1 MTAMS
6 APRRTAA
13 VPRPD
18 GGQREERGV
27 ALVLALIFSILLYIL
42 VAELVVAARMVRA
55 TGENDALLA
64 RMRTQMLYQ
73 LTEAEQQLLGDLEGA
88 EGEAGGAGG
97 GGLGGA
103 MGQGGG
109 AGLPGA
115 GGQGAPGGAGGGEGE
130 APPDPASQCDG
141 SRDAWFQPVGRPEGD
156 VTTYVWVEDENR
168 KLNVLGLWSPDEKF
182 AELTRARMVRLI
194 DVLRED
200 SEFDV
205 TIADAERVVSDLLEW
220 GKRGGT
226 EQMPRPLLKSLDE
239 KRRDVVGLMHLDE
252 LLMLPSVN
260 EDLFFDKVLDGK
272 VYLGLESVLTMWT
285 ALRIDPG
292 NPEKIARQR
301 AAAES
306 RGDSRG
312 AAAAGAGGAPG
323 SGAQGNAGGGN
334 QGSQGSQGGQGSLG
348 GQGSQGSQG
357 GQGSQGSQGGQG
369 GQGSQGNAGGEA
381 PAVQPE
387 GLGVLVNVNTAP
399 RAVLRCLFAEDR
411 VPDRVIDAI
420 VKHRNE
426 VDEEAMLQAAEGG
439 GTEASDFGDVMPGA
453 EKKLRV
459 FATIADLEQVEEFAQ
474 FSDADAKAEFQA
486 ALTTKSEVFA
496 IHLAPLY
503 KRSEENR
510 IYVMRRARSIVLRLA
525 DGEGSIVPLV
535 PFEERIGLR
544 VMPVDLQDEALDL
557 SLTYANMDQF
567 AQEERAWNPFLIDF
581 YLPKSLREQFYAPR

>member
-1 MTAMS
+1 MTVMP

-13 VPRPD
+13 VVAPD
-18 GGQREERGV
+18 DGQRDERGV

-73 LTEAEQQLLGDLEGA
+73 LTEVEQQLLGDLEGA
-88 EGEAGGAGG
+88 GGEGEAGGGLGGLAGQGGQGRTGSMGGFPGAGAGG
-97 GGLGGA
+97 GG
-103 MGQGGG
+103 
-109 AGLPGA
+109 
-115 GGQGAPGGAGGGEGE
+115 GGGEGGGE
-130 APPDPASQCDG
+130 GDMPPDPATQCDG
-141 SRDAWFQPVGRPEGD
+141 SRDAWFQPIGRPEGD

-182 AELTRARMVRLI
+182 AEVTRERMVRLI
-194 DVLRED
+194 DALRED
-200 SEFDV
+200 TEFDV
-205 TIADAERVVSDLLEW
+205 TIADAERVVSELLEW

-226 EQMPRPLLKSLDE
+226 EQMPRPPLKSQDE
-239 KRRDVVGLMHLDE
+239 KRREVAGLMHLDE
-252 LLMLPSVN
+252 LLMLPSVT

-285 ALRIDPG
+285 ALRVDPG

-312 AAAAGAGGAPG
+312 AAAPGAAQGAGNQGAGNQGAGNQGAGNQGAGGG
-323 SGAQGNAGGGN
+323 T
-334 QGSQGSQGGQGSLG
+334 
-348 GQGSQGSQG
+348 
-357 GQGSQGSQGGQG
+357 
-369 GQGSQGNAGGEA
+369 GSQGNAGGQGGGENGGEA
-381 PAVQPE
+381 PPAQPE

-459 FATIADLEQVEEFAQ
+459 FATIADLEKVEAFAQ
-474 FSDADAKAEFQA
+474 FSDVDAKAEFQA

-510 IYVMRRARSIVLRLA
+510 IYVMRRARSIVLRVS

-557 SLTYANMDQF
+557 TLTYANMDQF
-567 AQEERAWNPFLIDF
+567 AKEERAWNPFLTDF
-581 YLPKSLREQFYAPR
+581 YLPKSVREQFYAPR

>member
-1 MTAMS
+1 
-6 APRRTAA
+6 
-13 VPRPD
+13 
-18 GGQREERGV
+18 
-27 ALVLALIFSILLYIL
+27 
-42 VAELVVAARMVRA
+42 
-55 TGENDALLA
+55 
-64 RMRTQMLYQ
+64 
-73 LTEAEQQLLGDLEGA
+73 
-88 EGEAGGAGG
+88 
-97 GGLGGA
+97 
-103 MGQGGG
+103 
-109 AGLPGA
+109 
-115 GGQGAPGGAGGGEGE
+115 
-130 APPDPASQCDG
+130 
-141 SRDAWFQPVGRPEGD
+141 
-156 VTTYVWVEDENR
+156 
-168 KLNVLGLWSPDEKF
+168 
-182 AELTRARMVRLI
+182 
-194 DVLRED
+194 
-200 SEFDV
+200 
-205 TIADAERVVSDLLEW
+205 
-220 GKRGGT
+220 
-226 EQMPRPLLKSLDE
+226 
-239 KRRDVVGLMHLDE
+239 
-252 LLMLPSVN
+252 
-260 EDLFFDKVLDGK
+260 
-272 VYLGLESVLTMWT
+272 
-285 ALRIDPG
+285 
-292 NPEKIARQR
+292 
-301 AAAES
+301 
-306 RGDSRG
+306 
-312 AAAAGAGGAPG
+312 
-323 SGAQGNAGGGN
+323 
-334 QGSQGSQGGQGSLG
+334 
-348 GQGSQGSQG
+348 
-357 GQGSQGSQGGQG
+357 
-369 GQGSQGNAGGEA
+369 
-381 PAVQPE
+381 VQPE

-496 IHLAPLY
+496 IHLAPLF

>member
-1 MTAMS
+1 MTVMS

-13 VPRPD
+13 VAAPD
-18 GGQREERGV
+18 DGQREDRGV

-73 LTEAEQQLLGDLEGA
+73 LTEAEQQLLSDLAGA
-88 EGEAGGAGG
+88 EGEEGGGAGG
-97 GGLGGA
+97 GLGGLAGQGGQAAAGSLGGA
-103 MGQGGG
+103 P
-109 AGLPGA
+109 AGP
-115 GGQGAPGGAGGGEGE
+115 GGEGE
-130 APPDPASQCDG
+130 PPPDPASQCDG
-141 SRDAWFQPVGRPEGD
+141 SRDAWFQPIGRPEGE

-168 KLNVLGLWSPDEKF
+168 KLNVLALWSPDEKF
-182 AELTRARMVRLI
+182 ADVTRARMVRLI

-200 SEFDV
+200 SDFDV
-205 TIADAERVVSDLLEW
+205 TIADAERIVTELQEW

-226 EQMPRPLLKSLDE
+226 EQMPTPKLKSQDE
-239 KRRDVVGLMHLDE
+239 KRRDVVGLLHLDE
-252 LLMLPSVN
+252 MLLLPSVT

-285 ALRIDPG
+285 SLRVDPG
-292 NPEKIARQR
+292 DPEKLARQR

-306 RGDSRG
+306 RGESRG
-312 AAAAGAGGAPG
+312 PATGGAGSPAGAGGAGNPG
-323 SGAQGNAGGGN
+323 TGNPGTGQGEA
-334 QGSQGSQGGQGSLG
+334 GGQG
-348 GQGSQGSQG
+348 
-357 GQGSQGSQGGQG
+357 
-369 GQGSQGNAGGEA
+369 NPAAGGEA
-381 PAVQPE
+381 QPPQPE
-387 GLGVLVNVNTAP
+387 GLGVLVNVNTAS

-420 VKHRNE
+420 VKYRNE
-426 VDEEAMLQAAEGG
+426 VDEEAMQQASEDGG
-439 GTEASDFGDVMPGA
+439 AEASDFGDVMPGTDQ
-453 EKKLRV
+453 KLRV
-459 FATIADLEQVEEFAQ
+459 FATISDLEKVEEFAQ
-474 FSDADAKAEFQA
+474 LGDVDAKAEFQA

-510 IYVMRRARSIVLRLA
+510 VYVMRRARSIVLRLE

-544 VMPVDLQDEALDL
+544 VMPVDLQDDALDL
-557 SLTYANMDQF
+557 TLTYANMDQF